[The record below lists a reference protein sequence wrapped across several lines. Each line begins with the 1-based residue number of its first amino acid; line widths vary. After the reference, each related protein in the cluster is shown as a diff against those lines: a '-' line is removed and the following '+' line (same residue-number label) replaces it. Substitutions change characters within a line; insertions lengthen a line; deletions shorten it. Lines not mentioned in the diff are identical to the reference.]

1 VKKKSRGWEEKSSKV
16 VFKTIIAQY
25 NSEETQPTSVL
36 SGTIKGLFTPTI
48 IPLSQQIII
57 FTNFTLLLMS
67 PLLYK
72 FFKPEYLKK
81 KKEIR

>member
-36 SGTIKGLFTPTI
+36 SGTIKRLE
-48 IPLSQQIII
+48 
-57 FTNFTLLLMS
+57 NC
-67 PLLYK
+67 
-72 FFKPEYLKK
+72 
-81 KKEIR
+81 